1 MTKTEFT
8 DSEAKLIIAMALI
21 MIPLVIDATVRLM
34 ELAEMVG

>member
-1 MTKTEFT
+1 MEFT
-8 DSEAKLIIAMALI
+8 NKEGHLIIAMALI

>member
-1 MTKTEFT
+1 MEFT
-8 DSEAKLIIAMALI
+8 NKEVLLIIAMALI